1 MGHHLVGF
9 FKTIQ
14 LLGYPHSRKPPKKYI
29 SGWWL
34 TYPEKSWTKS
44 QLGWWHSIPNWM
56 ESHNPAMF
64 QTTNQGAFIALDW
77 SKGCMKMGRLMNI
90 CSPSNGLVSMISCN
104 WVKTMNTS
112 RKKVQ
117 YSLEYP
123 SSSWDIEHS
132 QLLWWSMC
140 SNMVY
145 IYMRRRQNQLFT
157 PGARMLVI
165 VFLRGALSL
174 YSVLCKST
182 LNNTNMQRNCCSSTM
197 SKTASSK
204 ISKIR
209 GSLLFCKDILV
220 ACLVFWKNA
229 NKNKWAYPSSGV
241 PFSTKGSR

>member
-1 MGHHLVGF
+1 
-9 FKTIQ
+9 
-14 LLGYPHSRKPPKKYI
+14 
-29 SGWWL
+29 
-34 TYPEKSWTKS
+34 
-44 QLGWWHSIPNWM
+44 M

-90 CSPSNGLVSMISCN
+90 CSSSNGLVSMISCN

-140 SNMVY
+140 SNMIYIYIYMYIYIY

-157 PGARMLVI
+157 PGAKMLAI
-165 VFLRGALSL
+165 VFLWGTLSL

-182 LNNTNMQRNCCSSTM
+182 LNNINMQRNCYSSTM

-209 GSLLFCKDILV
+209 GSLLFL
-220 ACLVFWKNA
+220 
-229 NKNKWAYPSSGV
+229 
-241 PFSTKGSR
+241 

>member
-140 SNMVY
+140 SNMIY
-145 IYMRRRQNQLFT
+145 IYICIYIYIYIYIYIWGAVKINCLRLVQKCWLSFFFGGPYRFTVFCANQ
-157 PGARMLVI
+157 R
-165 VFLRGALSL
+165 
-174 YSVLCKST
+174 
-182 LNNTNMQRNCCSSTM
+182 
-197 SKTASSK
+197 
-204 ISKIR
+204 
-209 GSLLFCKDILV
+209 
-220 ACLVFWKNA
+220 
-229 NKNKWAYPSSGV
+229 
-241 PFSTKGSR
+241 